1 MVCVEGWRSAVRAD
15 VVSLLALVATVV
27 SVVVV
32 LPQVW
37 RTWRHGGTAGVALG
51 HVWLAVVT
59 SAVWVQ
65 FALHTGSTGAAVNSA
80 VTGVLNAVL
89 LVGLARALPGVL
101 ARQAALVLPG
111 AAAWLTAHSL
121 LLAAGEVAAV
131 GAFTALGSIVGA
143 LPQVVLMLRRP
154 DLDLSGVSAAAW
166 RFSAVV
172 NACWLGYWALLEQTV
187 LVVPPAVG
195 LAAAVAV
202 IALLANAQGGG
213 RHPLVVLADR
223 RERAGRVVEQGL
235 AA

>member
-15 VVSLLALVATVV
+15 VVSLLALVGTAL

-51 HVWLAVVT
+51 HVWLALVT

-65 FALHTGSTGAAVNSA
+65 FALHTGSTGAAVSSA
-80 VTGVLNAVL
+80 VTGVLSAVL
-89 LVGLARALPGVL
+89 LVGLARVLPGVL

-111 AAAWLTAHSL
+111 AAAWLTGHSL

-131 GAFTALGSIVGA
+131 GALTALGSIVGA

-154 DLDLSGVSAAAW
+154 DVDLSGVSAASW

-172 NACWLGYWALLEQTV
+172 HACWLGYWALLEQTV

-202 IALLANAQGGG
+202 LALLAHAQGGG
-213 RHPLVVLADR
+213 RHPVVVLADR
-223 RERAGRVVEQGL
+223 RSRVVGQGL